1 MQLSDCL
8 IETLNK
14 DEVYWLAVATA
25 NSSLNKPPATHHY
38 SAFQT
43 HTPSMATLNL
53 MFSDLKAGCCAN
65 TVEAWLLRF
74 GAACN
79 VKKGRELI
87 RPTCCIVI
95 ISSLV
100 NYHNGPLFGWVTK
113 PLMGLTFGG
122 SLPTKFCKFF
132 LFTATFVSWS
142 KAQIHVSQL
151 PPMGLLHLLL
161 LYSFLYC
168 FYIVKYMY

>member
-1 MQLSDCL
+1 MSFRCYAHIPVSGQEYVQLSNCL

-14 DEVYWLAVATA
+14 DEVYWLAVLQLHFHSWA
-25 NSSLNKPPATHHY
+25 NSVVTEFFFLRIYSSLKLKPPATHHY

-43 HTPSMATLNL
+43 HTPWMANLNL

-100 NYHNGPLFGWVTK
+100 NYNNVQFWLSHKSFDGSHVWWVT
-113 PLMGLTFGG
+113 PN
-122 SLPTKFCKFF
+122 
-132 LFTATFVSWS
+132 
-142 KAQIHVSQL
+142 
-151 PPMGLLHLLL
+151 
-161 LYSFLYC
+161 
-168 FYIVKYMY
+168 